1 MMSRFIYITIVLHMF
16 SFSQEKSTIKKA
28 DNFIYEGN
36 TEFDN
41 SNNIKAEKNYRRA
54 LSTGVKKNTANYN
67 IANVL
72 QEQDYLDEA
81 IINYFDVISAS
92 KSKTNKHKSYHNIG
106 NAFMENKNYK
116 AAVEAY
122 KNALRNNPADD
133 ESRYNYALAKKMLDD
148 EQNKNDKEPQDKDQK
163 DKDQK
168 DKDQKDKDQKD
179 KDQQNKDDKKNKSD
193 KEDGEDES
201 KENNDKPNENPK
213 DSETK
218 TKASPTEL
226 SSQEI
231 KNLLEAMN
239 KEENKVQKK
248 VKASKIKPASNKKR
262 KDW

>member
-1 MMSRFIYITIVLHMF
+1 MMNRFIYITIVLHMF

-54 LSTGVKKNTANYN
+54 LSTGLKKNTANYN

-106 NAFMENKNYK
+106 NAFMKNKNYK

-133 ESRYNYALAKKMLDD
+133 ESRYNYALAKKMLED
-148 EQNKNDKEPQDKDQK
+148 EQNKNDEEPQDKDQK

-168 DKDQKDKDQKD
+168 DKDQ
-179 KDQQNKDDKKNKSD
+179 QNNDDKKNKSD
-193 KEDGEDES
+193 KEDGKDES
-201 KENNDKPNENPK
+201 KENNDRPKENPK

-218 TKASPTEL
+218 SKASPTEL

>member
-1 MMSRFIYITIVLHMF
+1 MSRFIYITIVLHMF

-168 DKDQKDKDQKD
+168 DKDQKDKDQ
-179 KDQQNKDDKKNKSD
+179 QNKDDKKNKSD

-201 KENNDKPNENPK
+201 KENNDRPNENPK

>member
-133 ESRYNYALAKKMLDD
+133 ESRYNYALAKKMLED
-148 EQNKNDKEPQDKDQK
+148 EQNKNDKESQ
-163 DKDQK
+163 
-168 DKDQKDKDQKD
+168 DKDQKD

-193 KEDGEDES
+193 KKDGEDES
-201 KENNDKPNENPK
+201 KENNDRPNENPK

>member
-1 MMSRFIYITIVLHMF
+1 MNRFIYITIVLHMF

-28 DNFIYEGN
+28 ENFIYEGN

-54 LSTGVKKNTANYN
+54 LSTGLKKNTANYN

-106 NAFMENKNYK
+106 NAFMKNKNYK

-133 ESRYNYALAKKMLDD
+133 ESRYNYALAKKMLED
-148 EQNKNDKEPQDKDQK
+148 EQSKNDEEPQ
-163 DKDQK
+163 

-193 KEDGEDES
+193 KEDGEDKS
-201 KENNDKPNENPK
+201 KENNDRPNENPK

>member
-1 MMSRFIYITIVLHMF
+1 MFYICSLFSR
-16 SFSQEKSTIKKA
+16 KSTIKKA

-148 EQNKNDKEPQDKDQK
+148 EQNKNDKEAQDKDQK

-168 DKDQKDKDQKD
+168 DKDQKIKTNRTKMT
-179 KDQQNKDDKKNKSD
+179 KKISLTRKMRRTN
-193 KEDGEDES
+193 
-201 KENNDKPNENPK
+201 
-213 DSETK
+213 
-218 TKASPTEL
+218 
-226 SSQEI
+226 
-231 KNLLEAMN
+231 
-239 KEENKVQKK
+239 QKK
-248 VKASKIKPASNKKR
+248 IMTGPMKTLKTQRQKLKHLLQSYPVKKLKIY
-262 KDW
+262 

>member
-133 ESRYNYALAKKMLDD
+133 ESRYNYALAKKMLED
-148 EQNKNDKEPQDKDQK
+148 EQNKNDKESQ

-201 KENNDKPNENPK
+201 KENNDRPNENPK
-213 DSETK
+213 NSETE

>member
-1 MMSRFIYITIVLHMF
+1 MF

-54 LSTGVKKNTANYN
+54 LSTGLKKNTANYN

-106 NAFMENKNYK
+106 NACMKNKNYK

-133 ESRYNYALAKKMLDD
+133 ESRYNYALAKKMLED
-148 EQNKNDKEPQDKDQK
+148 EQSKNDEEPQ
-163 DKDQK
+163 

-201 KENNDKPNENPK
+201 KENNDSPNENPK

>member
-1 MMSRFIYITIVLHMF
+1 MMSRFIYIAIILHMF
-16 SFSQEKSTIKKA
+16 SFSQEKNTVKKA

-106 NAFMENKNYK
+106 NAFMKNKNYK

-133 ESRYNYALAKKMLDD
+133 ESRYNYALAKKMLED
-148 EQNKNDKEPQDKDQK
+148 EQNKNDEEPQ
-163 DKDQK
+163 

-201 KENNDKPNENPK
+201 KENNDRPNENPK

>member
-1 MMSRFIYITIVLHMF
+1 M
-16 SFSQEKSTIKKA
+16 K
-28 DNFIYEGN
+28 
-36 TEFDN
+36 
-41 SNNIKAEKNYRRA
+41 
-54 LSTGVKKNTANYN
+54 
-67 IANVL
+67 
-72 QEQDYLDEA
+72 
-81 IINYFDVISAS
+81 
-92 KSKTNKHKSYHNIG
+92 
-106 NAFMENKNYK
+106 NKNYK

-133 ESRYNYALAKKMLDD
+133 ESRYNYALAKKMLED
-148 EQNKNDKEPQDKDQK
+148 EQNKNDEEPHDKDRK

-168 DKDQKDKDQKD
+168 DKE
-179 KDQQNKDDKKNKSD
+179 QQNKDDKKNKPD

-201 KENNDKPNENPK
+201 KENNDRPNENPK

-218 TKASPTEL
+218 TKASSTEL

-248 VKASKIKPASNKKR
+248 VNASKIKPASNKKR

>member
-1 MMSRFIYITIVLHMF
+1 MSRFIYIIIISHIV
-16 SFSQEKSTIKKA
+16 SFSQEKNTIKKA
-28 DNFIYEGN
+28 DNYIYKGN

-41 SNNIKAEKNYRRA
+41 SNNINAEKNYRRA

-133 ESRYNYALAKKMLDD
+133 ESRYNYALAKKMFED
-148 EQNKNDKEPQDKDQK
+148 EQNKNNEEPQDKDQK

-168 DKDQKDKDQKD
+168 DKNQKDKN
-179 KDQQNKDDKKNKSD
+179 QQNNDDKKNKSD
-193 KEDGEDES
+193 KEDGKDES
-201 KENNDKPNENPK
+201 KENNDRPKENPK

-218 TKASPTEL
+218 SKASPTEL

>member
-1 MMSRFIYITIVLHMF
+1 MSRFIYITIVLHMF

-133 ESRYNYALAKKMLDD
+133 ESRYNYALAKKMLED
-148 EQNKNDKEPQDKDQK
+148 EQNKNDKESQ

-193 KEDGEDES
+193 KKDGEDES
-201 KENNDKPNENPK
+201 KENNDRPNENPK

>member
-1 MMSRFIYITIVLHMF
+1 MSRFIYITIVLHMF

-41 SNNIKAEKNYRRA
+41 S
-54 LSTGVKKNTANYN
+54 TANYN

-106 NAFMENKNYK
+106 NAFMKNKNYK

-133 ESRYNYALAKKMLDD
+133 ESRYNYALAKKMLED
-148 EQNKNDKEPQDKDQK
+148 EQNKNDEEPQ
-163 DKDQK
+163 
-168 DKDQKDKDQKD
+168 DKDQKD

-201 KENNDKPNENPK
+201 KENNDRPNENPK
-213 DSETK
+213 NPETE

>member
-1 MMSRFIYITIVLHMF
+1 MSRFIYITIVLHMF

-67 IANVL
+67 IANVF

-133 ESRYNYALAKKMLDD
+133 ESRYNYALAKKMLEE
-148 EQNKNDKEPQDKDQK
+148 EQNKNDEESQ
-163 DKDQK
+163 

-201 KENNDKPNENPK
+201 KENNDRPNENPK

>member
-54 LSTGVKKNTANYN
+54 LSTGVKKSTANYN

-133 ESRYNYALAKKMLDD
+133 ESRYNYALAKKMLED
-148 EQNKNDKEPQDKDQK
+148 EQNKNDEEPQDKDR
-163 DKDQK
+163 
-168 DKDQKDKDQKD
+168 KDKDQKD
-179 KDQQNKDDKKNKSD
+179 KDQQNKDDKKNKPD

-201 KENNDKPNENPK
+201 KENNDRPNENPK

>member
-1 MMSRFIYITIVLHMF
+1 MSRFIYITIVLHMF

-168 DKDQKDKDQKD
+168 DKDQ
-179 KDQQNKDDKKNKSD
+179 QNKDDKKNKSD

-201 KENNDKPNENPK
+201 KENNDRPNENPK

>member
-81 IINYFDVISAS
+81 IINYFDVIRAS

-168 DKDQKDKDQKD
+168 DKDQKDKDQ
-179 KDQQNKDDKKNKSD
+179 QNKDDKKNKSD

-201 KENNDKPNENPK
+201 KEDNDRPNENPK

>member
-1 MMSRFIYITIVLHMF
+1 MSRFIYIAIILHMF

-81 IINYFDVISAS
+81 IINYIDFISAS

-133 ESRYNYALAKKMLDD
+133 ESRYNYALAKKMFEE
-148 EQNKNDKEPQDKDQK
+148 EQNKNDEEPQ
-163 DKDQK
+163 
-168 DKDQKDKDQKD
+168 DKDQKD

-201 KENNDKPNENPK
+201 KENNDRPNENLK

>member
-168 DKDQKDKDQKD
+168 DKDQKDKDQ
-179 KDQQNKDDKKNKSD
+179 QNKDDKKNKSD

-201 KENNDKPNENPK
+201 KENKDRPNENPK

>member
-1 MMSRFIYITIVLHMF
+1 MSRFIYITIVLHMF

-168 DKDQKDKDQKD
+168 DKDQKDKDQ
-179 KDQQNKDDKKNKSD
+179 QNKDDKKNKSD

-201 KENNDKPNENPK
+201 KENKDRPNENPK

>member
-1 MMSRFIYITIVLHMF
+1 MMNRFIYITIVLHMF

-28 DNFIYEGN
+28 ENFIYEGN

-54 LSTGVKKNTANYN
+54 LSTGLKKNTANYN

-106 NAFMENKNYK
+106 NAFMKNKNYK

-133 ESRYNYALAKKMLDD
+133 ESRYNYALAKKMLED
-148 EQNKNDKEPQDKDQK
+148 EQSKNDEEPQ
-163 DKDQK
+163 

-193 KEDGEDES
+193 KEDGEDKS
-201 KENNDKPNENPK
+201 KENDDRPNENPK

>member
-1 MMSRFIYITIVLHMF
+1 
-16 SFSQEKSTIKKA
+16 
-28 DNFIYEGN
+28 
-36 TEFDN
+36 
-41 SNNIKAEKNYRRA
+41 
-54 LSTGVKKNTANYN
+54 
-67 IANVL
+67 
-72 QEQDYLDEA
+72 
-81 IINYFDVISAS
+81 
-92 KSKTNKHKSYHNIG
+92 
-106 NAFMENKNYK
+106 MENKNYK

-168 DKDQKDKDQKD
+168 DKDQKDKDQ
-179 KDQQNKDDKKNKSD
+179 QNKDDKKNKSD

-201 KENNDKPNENPK
+201 KENNDRPNENPK

>member
-1 MMSRFIYITIVLHMF
+1 MSRFIYITIVLHMF
-16 SFSQEKSTIKKA
+16 SFSQEKNTVKKA

-133 ESRYNYALAKKMLDD
+133 ESRYNYALAKKMFEE
-148 EQNKNDKEPQDKDQK
+148 EQNKNDEEPQ
-163 DKDQK
+163 

-201 KENNDKPNENPK
+201 KENNDRPNENPK
-213 DSETK
+213 NSETE

>member
-1 MMSRFIYITIVLHMF
+1 MMSRFIYIIIISHIV
-16 SFSQEKSTIKKA
+16 SFSQEKNTIKKA
-28 DNFIYEGN
+28 DNYIYKGN

-41 SNNIKAEKNYRRA
+41 SNNINAEKNYRRA

-133 ESRYNYALAKKMLDD
+133 ESRYNYALAKKMFED
-148 EQNKNDKEPQDKDQK
+148 EQNKNNEEPQDKDQK

-168 DKDQKDKDQKD
+168 DKNQKDKN
-179 KDQQNKDDKKNKSD
+179 QQNNDDKKNKSD
-193 KEDGEDES
+193 KEDGKDES
-201 KENNDKPNENPK
+201 KENNDRPKENPK

-218 TKASPTEL
+218 SKASPTEL

>member
-1 MMSRFIYITIVLHMF
+1 MNRFIYITIVLHMF

-54 LSTGVKKNTANYN
+54 LSTGLKKNTANYN

-106 NAFMENKNYK
+106 NAFMKNKNYK

-133 ESRYNYALAKKMLDD
+133 ESRYNYALAKKMLED
-148 EQNKNDKEPQDKDQK
+148 EQSKNDEEPQ
-163 DKDQK
+163 

-193 KEDGEDES
+193 KEDGEDKS
-201 KENNDKPNENPK
+201 KENDDRPNENPK

>member
-16 SFSQEKSTIKKA
+16 SFSQEKSAIKKA

-133 ESRYNYALAKKMLDD
+133 ESRYNYALAKKMLED
-148 EQNKNDKEPQDKDQK
+148 EQNKNDKESQ

-193 KEDGEDES
+193 KKDGEDES
-201 KENNDKPNENPK
+201 KENNDRPNENPK

>member
-168 DKDQKDKDQKD
+168 DKDQ
-179 KDQQNKDDKKNKSD
+179 QNKDDKKNKSD

-201 KENNDKPNENPK
+201 KENNDRPNENPK

>member
-54 LSTGVKKNTANYN
+54 LSTGLKKNTANYN

-106 NAFMENKNYK
+106 NAFMKNKNYK

-133 ESRYNYALAKKMLDD
+133 ESRYNYALAKKMLEE
-148 EQNKNDKEPQDKDQK
+148 EQNKNDEESQDKDQK

-168 DKDQKDKDQKD
+168 DKE
-179 KDQQNKDDKKNKSD
+179 QQNKDDKKNKPD

-201 KENNDKPNENPK
+201 KENNDRPNENPK

>member
-168 DKDQKDKDQKD
+168 DKDQKDKDQ
-179 KDQQNKDDKKNKSD
+179 QNKDDKKNKSD

-201 KENNDKPNENPK
+201 KENNDRPNENPK

>member
-1 MMSRFIYITIVLHMF
+1 MMNRFIYITIVLHMF

-28 DNFIYEGN
+28 ENFIYEGN

-54 LSTGVKKNTANYN
+54 LSTGLKKNTANYN

-106 NAFMENKNYK
+106 NAFMKNKNYK

-133 ESRYNYALAKKMLDD
+133 ESRYNYALAKKMLED
-148 EQNKNDKEPQDKDQK
+148 EQSKNDEEPQDKDQK

-168 DKDQKDKDQKD
+168 DKDQ
-179 KDQQNKDDKKNKSD
+179 QNKNDKKNKSD

-201 KENNDKPNENPK
+201 KENNDRPNENPK

>member
-1 MMSRFIYITIVLHMF
+1 MMNRFIYITIVLHMF

-54 LSTGVKKNTANYN
+54 LSTGLKKNTANYN

-106 NAFMENKNYK
+106 NAFMKNKNYK

-133 ESRYNYALAKKMLDD
+133 ESRYNYALAKKMLED
-148 EQNKNDKEPQDKDQK
+148 EQSKNDEEPQ
-163 DKDQK
+163 

-193 KEDGEDES
+193 KEDGEDKS
-201 KENNDKPNENPK
+201 KENNDRPNENPK

>member
-1 MMSRFIYITIVLHMF
+1 MF

-168 DKDQKDKDQKD
+168 DKDQKDKDQ
-179 KDQQNKDDKKNKSD
+179 QNKDDKKNKSD

-201 KENNDKPNENPK
+201 KENNDRPNENPK

>member
-1 MMSRFIYITIVLHMF
+1 MSRFIYIAIILHMF
-16 SFSQEKSTIKKA
+16 SFSQEKNTVKKA

-106 NAFMENKNYK
+106 NAFMKNKNYK

-133 ESRYNYALAKKMLDD
+133 ESRYNYALAKKMLED
-148 EQNKNDKEPQDKDQK
+148 EQNKNDEEPQ
-163 DKDQK
+163 

-201 KENNDKPNENPK
+201 KENNDRPNENPK

-218 TKASPTEL
+218 TKASSTEL

>member
-1 MMSRFIYITIVLHMF
+1 MF

-54 LSTGVKKNTANYN
+54 LSTGLKKNTANYN

-106 NAFMENKNYK
+106 NACMKNKNYK

-133 ESRYNYALAKKMLDD
+133 ESRYNYALAKKMLED
-148 EQNKNDKEPQDKDQK
+148 EQNKNDEEPQ
-163 DKDQK
+163 

-201 KENNDKPNENPK
+201 KENNDRPNENPK

>member
-1 MMSRFIYITIVLHMF
+1 MSRFIYITIVLHMF

-133 ESRYNYALAKKMLDD
+133 ESRYNYALAKKMLED
-148 EQNKNDKEPQDKDQK
+148 EQNKNDKESQ
-163 DKDQK
+163 

-193 KEDGEDES
+193 KKDGEDES
-201 KENNDKPNENPK
+201 KENNDRPNENPK

>member
-1 MMSRFIYITIVLHMF
+1 MF

-54 LSTGVKKNTANYN
+54 LSTGLKKNTANYN

-106 NAFMENKNYK
+106 NAFMKNKNYK

-133 ESRYNYALAKKMLDD
+133 ESRYNYALAKKMLED
-148 EQNKNDKEPQDKDQK
+148 EQSKNDEEPQ
-163 DKDQK
+163 

-201 KENNDKPNENPK
+201 KENNDRPNENPK

>member
-1 MMSRFIYITIVLHMF
+1 MNRFIYITIVLHMF

-54 LSTGVKKNTANYN
+54 LSTGLKKNTANYN

-106 NAFMENKNYK
+106 NAFMKNKNYK

-133 ESRYNYALAKKMLDD
+133 ESRYNYALAKKMLED
-148 EQNKNDKEPQDKDQK
+148 EQSKNDEEPQ
-163 DKDQK
+163 

-193 KEDGEDES
+193 KEDGEDKS
-201 KENNDKPNENPK
+201 KENNDRPNENPK

>member
-133 ESRYNYALAKKMLDD
+133 ESRYNYALAKKMLEE
-148 EQNKNDKEPQDKDQK
+148 EQNKNDEEPQ
-163 DKDQK
+163 

-179 KDQQNKDDKKNKSD
+179 KDQQNKDDKKNKPD

-201 KENNDKPNENPK
+201 KENNDRPNENPK

-218 TKASPTEL
+218 TKAPPTEL

>member
-133 ESRYNYALAKKMLDD
+133 ESRYNYALAKKMLED
-148 EQNKNDKEPQDKDQK
+148 EQNKNDKESQ

-193 KEDGEDES
+193 KKDGEDES
-201 KENNDKPNENPK
+201 KENNDRPNENPK